1 MVKRMPVRVVLAPED
16 ELRSK
21 GILVVSSPGTCAIM
35 AVITRVKR
43 GQKIEE
49 SHKTHN
55 CRLNDEEALLLSTQ
69 YAGYVHGCNERWA
82 A

>member
-1 MVKRMPVRVVLAPED
+1 
-16 ELRSK
+16 
-21 GILVVSSPGTCAIM
+21 M